1 MTSTNQSRGLY
12 VETLRAIL
20 APSRLVPIAIL
31 VTPMLLAQGA
41 FSESRWAVILALF
54 TASLFLLIGPYAWR
68 VLLGRRT
75 QDQALVPRLLLY
87 GLLGLLPSLVG
98 YFLVSVLGMGD
109 TLLTR
114 SFNNLVSAA
123 LFVVGGWGLGR
134 DIEMAANLAAEQ
146 ARTQELE
153 RMADHAQLLAMRAHL
168 DPHFLFNTLNAIA
181 EWCRE
186 DGAVAEQAILQ
197 LSDLLRKILGGVKTT
212 SWPLERELEVA
223 RELFDL
229 HLIRD
234 PGRFEVIWALPDPL
248 PQIEV
253 PPLISLPLVEN
264 AFKHGPAAG
273 HRGPIHVQSRLQ
285 DERVTLSVS
294 NPGPFGG
301 PREGGEG
308 LAMVEKRLA
317 LLFEGAASF
326 EIGDAPDDHH
336 DEAGAERTLARMT
349 FPLPSTKVSS

>member
-1 MTSTNQSRGLY
+1 MAATHDNRGLY

-20 APSRLVPIAIL
+20 APSRLVPIVIL

-54 TASLFLLIGPYAWR
+54 SASLFLLIGPYAWR

-75 QDQALVPRLLLY
+75 RSQALIPRLLLY

-153 RMADHAQLLAMRAHL
+153 RMADHAQLLAM
-168 DPHFLFNTLNAIA
+168 
-181 EWCRE
+181 
-186 DGAVAEQAILQ
+186 
-197 LSDLLRKILGGVKTT
+197 
-212 SWPLERELEVA
+212 
-223 RELFDL
+223 
-229 HLIRD
+229 
-234 PGRFEVIWALPDPL
+234 
-248 PQIEV
+248 
-253 PPLISLPLVEN
+253 
-264 AFKHGPAAG
+264 
-273 HRGPIHVQSRLQ
+273 
-285 DERVTLSVS
+285 
-294 NPGPFGG
+294 
-301 PREGGEG
+301 
-308 LAMVEKRLA
+308 
-317 LLFEGAASF
+317 
-326 EIGDAPDDHH
+326 
-336 DEAGAERTLARMT
+336 
-349 FPLPSTKVSS
+349 